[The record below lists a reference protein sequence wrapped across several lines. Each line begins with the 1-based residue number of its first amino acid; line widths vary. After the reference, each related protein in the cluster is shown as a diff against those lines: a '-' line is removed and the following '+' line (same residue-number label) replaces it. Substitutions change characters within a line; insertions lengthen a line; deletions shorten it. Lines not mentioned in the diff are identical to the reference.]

1 MLWLLGDEDCPDDSS
16 APFAEQLCQVTYE
29 QGDVAVID
37 WTQSSDGLMVADAC
51 GHVSMYGTLAG
62 GIGFSAACPE
72 QTASL
77 AGVSSCYACSTYY
90 WAAVSNALHKKGGLV
105 QVLMSWA

>member
-1 MLWLLGDEDCPDDSS
+1 MLWLLGDEDSPDDSS

-29 QGDVAVID
+29 QGDVAAID

-62 GIGFSAACPE
+62 GIGFSALLPE

-77 AGVSSCYACSTYY
+77 ATLYLHAMR
-90 WAAVSNALHKKGGLV
+90 ALRDIG
-105 QVLMSWA
+105 QQSQMRCTRREAWCRC

>member
-1 MLWLLGDEDCPDDSS
+1 MLWLLGDEDSPDDSS

-29 QGDVAVID
+29 QGDVAAID

-62 GIGFSAACPE
+62 GIGFSAPLPE
-72 QTASL
+72 QTAFWQEYLHAMRALRNIGRQSL
-77 AGVSSCYACSTYY
+77 MRCTRREAWCRC
-90 WAAVSNALHKKGGLV
+90 
-105 QVLMSWA
+105 

>member
-1 MLWLLGDEDCPDDSS
+1 MLWLLGDEDSLDDSS

-29 QGDVAVID
+29 QGDVAAID
-37 WTQSSDGLMVADAC
+37 WTQSSDGLLVADAC

-62 GIGFSAACPE
+62 GIAFSAPLPE

-77 AGVSSCYACSTYY
+77 AGISSCYACSR
-90 WAAVSNALHKKGGLV
+90 
-105 QVLMSWA
+105 